1 MELYINGSKVDASIE
16 NEKTVGDVL
25 TSFAQE
31 CENSNAAVVSIKV
44 DDKQITAEMFDEAAK
59 EPLSENTKFE
69 FNIVTEN
76 AVAESAVSF
85 SKELETL
92 SSEIEQ
98 VPSLF
103 MNGKGQEANDSIKKL
118 ADAIDQ
124 FCHIAALASLFPNK
138 FNASKIGDKNFAEFF
153 NDFSPILSDFENA
166 LASNDTVL
174 TGDLCEYEICP
185 RLKEMSQCLA
195 DFAG

>member
-1 MELYINGSKVDASIE
+1 MELYINGEKVDASIE

-25 TSFAQE
+25 QSFAQE
-31 CENSNAAVVSIKV
+31 CENNNAAVIGIIV
-44 DDKQITAEMFDEAAK
+44 DGNQISAQMFDEASKA
-59 EPLSENTKFE
+59 PLTENSKFE
-69 FNIVTEN
+69 FDIVN
-76 AVAESAVSF
+76 QAAVSEAAKDF
-85 SKELETL
+85 SKVLDCL

-103 MNGKGQEANDSIKKL
+103 MNGKGKEANDSIKKL

-124 FCHIAALASLFPNK
+124 FCHIAALASLFPEK
-138 FNASKIGDKNFAEFF
+138 FNASKIGDKNFSEFF

-185 RLKEMSQCLA
+185 RLKEMSLCLA
-195 DFAG
+195 EFAR